1 MELLHDLF
9 VKDQQ
14 DAAKKLSGDQSHAM
28 VMDLVADR
36 DWYERLIVTPLRCKA
51 FFGLKPTDREKAIT
65 QAKQAAYATLAED
78 AARAAAGSNL
88 SEAVDAEVEALI
100 IEGGKEVLKLE
111 EVGDEWMKS
120 SQIRLKDT

>member
-1 MELLHDLF
+1 
-9 VKDQQ
+9 
-14 DAAKKLSGDQSHAM
+14 
-28 VMDLVADR
+28 
-36 DWYERLIVTPLRCKA
+36 
-51 FFGLKPTDREKAIT
+51 LKPTDREKAIT